1 MKVVHIFLD
10 GRRISSDGGVLL
22 RRGDADS
29 YDDIITVQFIVHMFP
44 QLQLLATP
52 TMTLLSSSP
61 SQLYCILTAAL

>member
-29 YDDIITVQFIVHMFP
+29 YDIITVQFIVHMFP